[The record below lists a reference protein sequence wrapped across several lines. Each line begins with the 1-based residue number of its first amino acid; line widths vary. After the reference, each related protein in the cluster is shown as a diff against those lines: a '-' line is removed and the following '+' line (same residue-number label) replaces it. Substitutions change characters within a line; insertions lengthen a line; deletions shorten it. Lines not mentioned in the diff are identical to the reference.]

1 MQIQKSDSV
10 SQPVNRSAIKG
21 VSLGKIPVT
30 DDFLGKED
38 SFTVQ
43 QYAAN
48 NNFDASAEAEAGKS
62 GTVPGAD
69 NDYDSL
75 MELSPNAD
83 ADDATIIVN
92 VAKMQ
97 TEPVDSGPR
106 EASVSSLTDEQKPQN
121 TTAS

>member
-1 MQIQKSDSV
+1 
-10 SQPVNRSAIKG
+10 
-21 VSLGKIPVT
+21 
-30 DDFLGKED
+30 
-38 SFTVQ
+38 
-43 QYAAN
+43 
-48 NNFDASAEAEAGKS
+48 
-62 GTVPGAD
+62 
-69 NDYDSL
+69 

-97 TEPVDSGPR
+97 TEPVDPGPR